1 MRLLLVEDD
10 ALLGDGLKTI
20 LSLEGHSVDWVK
32 DGRAA
37 DANLA
42 GTAYE
47 AVVLD
52 LNLPYR
58 SGLQILEQLRRQRNQ
73 VPVIIITARDQIQD
87 RVCALDNGADDYL
100 VKPFDTDELCAR
112 LRAMQRRFYRVVNT
126 IIEHD
131 NIQLDLSSH
140 RLEING
146 IPVTL
151 SPREFTLLQVL
162 LENAGRVLS
171 RQRLIESLYGWDD
184 SIDSNAVEVFI
195 HHLRKKVGPGLIRTV
210 RGIGYLIERPGC
222 CAPSSG
228 YPPYSP
234 C

>member
-1 MRLLLVEDD
+1 
-10 ALLGDGLKTI
+10 
-20 LSLEGHSVDWVK
+20 
-32 DGRAA
+32 
-37 DANLA
+37 
-42 GTAYE
+42 
-47 AVVLD
+47 
-52 LNLPYR
+52 
-58 SGLQILEQLRRQRNQ
+58 
-73 VPVIIITARDQIQD
+73 
-87 RVCALDNGADDYL
+87 
-100 VKPFDTDELCAR
+100 
-112 LRAMQRRFYRVVNT
+112 MQRRFYRVVNT
-126 IIEHD
+126 IIEHG

-210 RGIGYLIERPGC
+210 RGIGYL
-222 CAPSSG
+222 AVSAT
-228 YPPYSP
+228 
-234 C
+234 